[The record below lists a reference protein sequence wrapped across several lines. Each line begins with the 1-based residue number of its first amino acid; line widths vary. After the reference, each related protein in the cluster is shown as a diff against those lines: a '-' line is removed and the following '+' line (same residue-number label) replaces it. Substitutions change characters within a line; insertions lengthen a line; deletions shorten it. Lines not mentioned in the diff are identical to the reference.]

1 MTELTKNGP
10 LEPIWEQLREKG
22 GINGRQV
29 LIYKCLNSTNTT
41 ALNLAAAGAP
51 AGTVVAADSQ
61 SAGRGRLGRK
71 WQSPPGLGLYFS
83 IITRPR
89 LGLNDLA
96 KITLTAGLALRTAI
110 LSASALETEL
120 KWPNDILWQ
129 GKKMAGIL
137 TECGAESAKGRA
149 AIIGIG
155 LNINSGPDDFPA
167 EMGRPGVSMRTAANR
182 FYDRGLIL
190 TAVTEAVE
198 QEIKRLENGDFAAIL
213 RDWRRWDASAGKRL
227 TWLKPD
233 GMPVCG
239 ISLGP
244 NEDGVLRIKDPAG
257 LIHQVI
263 SGDLRLRDEGKRHQE
278 GL

>member
-1 MTELTKNGP
+1 MTELTGNQQ
-10 LEPIWEQLREKG
+10 LEPMWEQLRDG
-22 GINGRQV
+22 GGRNGRQV
-29 LIYKCLNSTNTT
+29 LVYKCLNSTNTT
-41 ALNLAAAGAP
+41 ALNLAAEGAP
-51 AGTVVAADSQ
+51 SGTVVAADSQ

-83 IITRPR
+83 IIVRPR
-89 LGLNDLA
+89 LGLSDLT

-110 LSASALETEL
+110 FATSALKTRL

-137 TECGAESAKGRA
+137 TECGAESAKGRPV
-149 AIIGIG
+149 IVGIG
-155 LNINSGPDDFPA
+155 LNVNSGPDDFPA
-167 EMGRPGVSMRTAANR
+167 EIGQRGVSMRMAANL
-182 FYDRGLIL
+182 FYDRGRIL
-190 TAVTEAVE
+190 AAVIEAVE
-198 QEIKRLENGDFAAIL
+198 REVKRLEKGEFTAIL

-227 TWLKPD
+227 TWLKPG

-244 NEDGVLRIKDPAG
+244 DEDGVLRIKDAAG

-263 SGDLRLRDEGKRHQE
+263 SGDLRLRDEGTRP
-278 GL
+278 

>member
-1 MTELTKNGP
+1 MAELTVNRP
-10 LEPIWEQLREKG
+10 LEPIWKQLQEGG

-51 AGTVVAADSQ
+51 TGMVVAADSQ

-89 LGLNDLA
+89 LDLKDLT
-96 KITLTAGLALRTAI
+96 KITLAAGLALRTAI
-110 LSASALETEL
+110 LAASALETEL

-137 TECGAESAKGRA
+137 TECGAQSTKGRA

-155 LNINSGPDDFPA
+155 LNINSEPDDFPM
-167 EMGRPGVSMRTAANR
+167 ETGRRMVSMRTAANR
-182 FYDRGLIL
+182 FYDRGLML
-190 TAVTEAVE
+190 TAVVEAMEREV
-198 QEIKRLENGDFAAIL
+198 KRLENGDFAAIL
-213 RDWRRWDASAGKRL
+213 RDWRRWDASRGKRL
-227 TWLKPD
+227 TWLRAD

-244 NEDGVLRIKDPAG
+244 DENGVLRIKDTAG

-263 SGDLRLRDEGKRHQE
+263 SGDLRLMDKEKRH
-278 GL
+278 

>member
-1 MTELTKNGP
+1 MTKLTENGP
-10 LEPIWEQLREKG
+10 LEPMWEQLQEGG
-22 GINGRQV
+22 GINSRRV
-29 LIYKCLNSTNTT
+29 LIYKRLNSTNST
-41 ALNLAAAGAP
+41 ALDLAAEGALS
-51 AGTVVAADSQ
+51 GTVVAADSQ

-89 LGLNDLA
+89 LGLSDLT

-110 LSASALETEL
+110 FTASTLETGL

-149 AIIGIG
+149 VIIGIG
-155 LNINSGPDDFPA
+155 LNVNGEPDDFPA
-167 EMGRPGVSMRTAANR
+167 EMGQPGVSMRTAANR

-190 TAVTEAVE
+190 TAVTETVE
-198 QEIKRLENGDFAAIL
+198 REVKRLENGDFTAIL
-213 RDWRRWDASAGKRL
+213 KDWRRWDASAGKRL

-244 NEDGVLRIKDPAG
+244 DEDGVLRIKDAAG

-263 SGDLRLRDEGKRHQE
+263 SGDLRLRDEGKRH
-278 GL
+278 

>member
-1 MTELTKNGP
+1 MTELTRNES
-10 LEPIWEQLREKG
+10 LEPMWEQLRADG
-22 GINGRQV
+22 CINGRQV
-29 LIYKCLNSTNTT
+29 LIHKCLDSTNTT
-41 ALNLAAAGAP
+41 ALNLAAAGIP

-89 LGLNDLA
+89 LSLNDLT

-110 LSASALETEL
+110 LAVSALETEL

-129 GKKMAGIL
+129 GRKMAGIL
-137 TECGAESAKGRA
+137 TECEAQSAKGRA
-149 AIIGIG
+149 TIIGIG
-155 LNINSGPDDFPA
+155 LNINSEPDNFPS
-167 EMGRPGVSMRTAANR
+167 ETGRRMVSLRTATNR
-182 FYDRGLIL
+182 SYDRGLIL

-198 QEIKRLENGDFAAIL
+198 REVKRLENGDFAAIL
-213 RDWRRWDASAGKRL
+213 RDWRRWDASSGKQL

-239 ISLGP
+239 MSLGP
-244 NEDGVLRIKDPAG
+244 DEDGVLRIKDSTG

-263 SGDLRLRDEGKRHQE
+263 SGDLRLQDEGKKY
-278 GL
+278 